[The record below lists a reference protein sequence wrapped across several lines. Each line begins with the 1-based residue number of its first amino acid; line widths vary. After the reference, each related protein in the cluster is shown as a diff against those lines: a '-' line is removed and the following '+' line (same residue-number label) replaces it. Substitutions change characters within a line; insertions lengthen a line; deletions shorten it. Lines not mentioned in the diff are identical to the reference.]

1 MYKVVSC
8 GGDCFNCPWD
18 DCIENTSDG
27 AKTPFEIEQIELARR
42 KKIDAQKRAKEESKR
57 QREIDKAYS
66 KWLKKNNIR

>member
-42 KKIDAQKRAKEESKR
+42 KKLM
-57 QREIDKAYS
+57 
-66 KWLKKNNIR
+66 LKKRRKKKASDKEKSTKPIQNG

>member
-8 GGDCFNCPWD
+8 SGDCFNCQVY

-27 AKTPFEIEQIELARR
+27 AKTPFEIEQIELAKR
-42 KKIDAQKRAKEESKR
+42 KKIEAKKKDKEESKR